1 MKKFFIHIAVI
12 ICACL
17 TAISCERENIREGS
31 VGNGE
36 CTVDLNFGYRNPA
49 TINVTTKS
57 TLDIVP
63 ESRVLNMFV
72 YIFVNG
78 KRYYAHYFDSSEQYD
93 RVSDF
98 QDKNCWCVDQKI
110 SETDVS
116 TNGTIRIKAPNLSN
130 GHLYIVANIDAD
142 MVNVSPEKLNV
153 ITQESELLALTAK
166 LNQEITSRNGLFP
179 MVSYNEGVTID
190 RSGITVPSTNKA
202 MLERLDAKVSVKVRV
217 ATGLKTSF
225 TDDKGNVT
233 EQVLKE
239 FRPESWQV
247 INLPK
252 GCSVVKATAD
262 YNAANNREEDYFNTS
277 AVPFETME
285 SGTFTIGSTNYT
297 SDYDGFS
304 FYMLENREDAVRSV
318 GGDYHKRDLCVK
330 DPTTGQ
336 YILDA
341 NDMKQWVNAPRFG
354 TYMIIK
360 GEVVM
365 DVDVSTEAKQQ
376 QLNADVTYYVHL
388 GDFARDKDNYSIER
402 NTEYNYTI
410 TIKGLGN
417 IDIEVETSNK
427 EGVGP
432 SDEGFLEPE
441 SGATGNIYL
450 AKESIKTF
458 DSHYGQDV
466 FCFDAAYIEPETATW
481 YVKTP
486 FGREGVPVK
495 VGDVEIPSA
504 LDYKWVHFVVNK
516 VSSSSSY
523 SYGGNSY
530 NYDENPYSTSCMPW
544 PGDPNDGEGDHGIY
558 KDSYTVI
565 TNGVEHGLCEDDV
578 MNVLEL
584 TKYIKEQKRKLAAR
598 EPNDF
603 RKEFDEKWLE
613 WYNKKNPDNQVSDPS
628 SDPNGVWFR
637 DRIYV
642 TAFVDE
648 FYYDKHPI
656 SGESSQTLWKDF
668 VNVPNRIMHI
678 LCDSRSSFDEES
690 TSTGSVVT
698 IRQRSIQTPYSTTGD
713 CPTAWGC
720 EMTDEN
726 EDNYLFF
733 FGGSESMSKT
743 VTAPPL
749 GNSSK
754 YNGLFNTARL
764 WGSVRGNS
772 WVDLKWSDF
781 INIDWKPGDLR
792 PNGFPLYML
801 QDSTNALRYAA
812 ITRNRDNNGDGI
824 INPEEIRWYTAS
836 LQQLEYLFLGEL
848 GIHKDARIY
857 PDKYRAN
864 NLDFTDTPFEGADPW
879 RCHIISSSNKENNLP
894 YIIWAEESVSTSN
907 YRSDIGWGYK
917 ARYLTRCAR
926 NLGFDGTTTEAV
938 LREDGQVPVEMVSVT
953 NADGNT
959 RFDVS
964 NMNDKSKRFKTSI
977 ELEPYD
983 ETSEMARLYNG
994 FETGELRTYDTG
1006 SSPGYIQ
1013 FKSFLSEGKS
1023 KCPSG
1028 YRTPNI
1034 REFTIMYLLNP
1045 KLIGNGYITSSY
1057 YSLGY
1062 FGNHVDP
1069 NWGATDYKMSWTI
1082 NGGNLTMAKWGT
1094 TGLIRCV
1101 RDYEP

>member
-1 MKKFFIHIAVI
+1 MKKFFIHIALI

-17 TAISCERENIREGS
+17 TAVSCERENIREGS

-93 RVSDF
+93 SVSDF
-98 QDKNCWCVDQKI
+98 PDKNCWCVDQKT
-110 SETDVS
+110 SEDDAN

-142 MVNVSPEKLNV
+142 MVNISPEKLNV
-153 ITQESELLALTAK
+153 ITQESELLDLTAK

-179 MVSYNEGVTID
+179 MVSYNEGVTISS
-190 RSGITVPSTNKA
+190 SGITVPSSNKA
-202 MLERLDAKVSVKVRV
+202 ILERLDAKVSVKVRV

-225 TDDKGNVT
+225 SDDKGNVT

-252 GCSVVKATAD
+252 GCSVVPAAVD

-285 SGTFTIGSTNYT
+285 SGTFTIGSTSYT

-330 DPTTGQ
+330 DQTTGE

-388 GDFARDKDNYSIER
+388 GDFASDRDNYSIER

-410 TIKGLGN
+410 TIKGLRN
-417 IDIEVETSNK
+417 IDIEVETSNLD
-427 EGVGP
+427 GVGP
-432 SDEGFLEPE
+432 SDEGFREPE
-441 SGATGNIYL
+441 SGATGNIYV

-458 DSHYGQDV
+458 DAHYGQDV

-516 VSSSSSY
+516 VSSSNSY

-530 NYDENPYSTSCMPW
+530 SYAENPYSTGCMPW
-544 PGDPNDGEGDHGIY
+544 PGDPNDGEADHGIY
-558 KDSYTVI
+558 KDSHRLI
-565 TNGVEHGLCEDDV
+565 TNGVEHGLGEDDV
-578 MNVLEL
+578 MNVLEF
-584 TKYIKEQKRKLAAR
+584 TKYIKEQKRKLAAG

-603 RKEFDEKWLE
+603 RKEFDEDWLN
-613 WYNKKNPDNQVSDPS
+613 WYNEKNPDNQVSDPS
-628 SDPNGVWFR
+628 SDPDGVWFR

-642 TAFVDE
+642 TVFVDE

-656 SGESSQTLWKDF
+656 SGESSQTLWKEF
-668 VNVPNRIMHI
+668 VNTPNRIMHI
-678 LCDSRSSFDEES
+678 LCDTRSSFDGES
-690 TSTGSVVT
+690 TSTGSVLT

-720 EMTDEN
+720 ETTDEN

-733 FGGSESMSKT
+733 FGGSESMTTGVS
-743 VTAPPL
+743 VPSL
-749 GNSSK
+749 GNNSK
-754 YNGLFNTARL
+754 NNGLYNTARL
-764 WGSVRGNS
+764 WGSVSGSS
-772 WVDLKWSDF
+772 WVNLNWRDYID
-781 INIDWKPGDLR
+781 IDWKPGDLG

-801 QDSTNALRYAA
+801 QDSKNALRYSA

-864 NLDFTDTPFEGADPW
+864 NLDFSGTPYAAADAW
-879 RCHIISSSNKENNLP
+879 RCHVVSSSNKDDSNLP
-894 YIIWAEESVSTSN
+894 YIVWAEESVSTSK
-907 YRSDIGWGYK
+907 YRDDVDWGNK

-926 NLGFDGTTTEAV
+926 NLGFESTTTSALLSET
-938 LREDGQVPVEMVSVT
+938 GQVPVEMISVT
-953 NADGNT
+953 TDADGNK
-959 RFDVS
+959 RFDAS

-994 FETGELRTYDTG
+994 FETGEVVRYVAANN
-1006 SSPGYIQ
+1006 PGYKE
-1013 FKSFLSEGKS
+1013 FKAFLSEGKS
-1023 KCPSG
+1023 RCPSG

-1034 REFTIMYLLNP
+1034 REFTIMYLLDP
-1045 KLIGNGYITSSY
+1045 GMIGAGYITSSY

-1062 FGNHVDP
+1062 YGSHVDVDWSFKISWS
-1069 NWGATDYKMSWTI
+1069 NYSGNVTLSSWGGSDGY
-1082 NGGNLTMAKWGT
+1082 
-1094 TGLIRCV
+1094 IRCV